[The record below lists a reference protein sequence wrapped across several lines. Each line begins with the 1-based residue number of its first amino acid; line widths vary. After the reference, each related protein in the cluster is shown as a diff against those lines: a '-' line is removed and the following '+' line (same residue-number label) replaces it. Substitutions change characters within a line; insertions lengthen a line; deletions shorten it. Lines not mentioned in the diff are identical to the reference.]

1 MRAKDSL
8 RTIVVLGHSQGGAL
22 FRWRSMS
29 NWNLAKDMGIMTQK
43 DLRNIVDRTLVV
55 IQLGATWLERAYGT
69 EVVHRPG
76 YRTALIEMAIVL
88 KRSTDRTRRSF
99 GSGLG

>member
-1 MRAKDSL
+1 
-8 RTIVVLGHSQGGAL
+8 
-22 FRWRSMS
+22 MS

-76 YRTALIEMAIVL
+76 YRTALIEVAIVL